1 MWFNPLMEWLLKSP
15 LHGMLSGNTMII
27 YYNGQK
33 SGKDY
38 HVPIGY
44 LQVDNTLLTV
54 SLKQRTWWRNLR
66 CNAPVKILVKR
77 KMLPAHACAF
87 EDDASIADG
96 LKTFIKEN
104 PRMASALKVD
114 VGADGEPANDSLQR
128 AVSEH
133 VIVRTTPD

>member
-15 LHGMLSGNTMII
+15 LHGMLSGNTIII
-27 YYNGQK
+27 YFKGQK

-54 SLKQRTWWRNLR
+54 SSKQRTWWRNMR
-66 CNAPVKILVKR
+66 CDAPVKILMKG

-87 EDDASIADG
+87 EDDVSVAEG
-96 LKTFIKEN
+96 LKAFMKEN
-104 PRMASALKVD
+104 PRMASAFKVD
-114 VGADGEPANDSLQR
+114 VDADGQLENNSLKQ
-128 AVSEH
+128 AVKER
-133 VIVRTTPD
+133 VIVRTTLD